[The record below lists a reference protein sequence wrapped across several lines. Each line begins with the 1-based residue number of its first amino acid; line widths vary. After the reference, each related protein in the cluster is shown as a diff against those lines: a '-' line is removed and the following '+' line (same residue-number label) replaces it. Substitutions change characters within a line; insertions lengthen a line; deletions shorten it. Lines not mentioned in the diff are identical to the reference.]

1 MTPQRH
7 VRDWL
12 HNHNTSAIELS
23 KMLRR
28 ADSYVATFLC
38 PSGGNPV
45 AIKVIDK
52 IVDFPDEFLQAAVK
66 KLNLLNKKRRR
77 QIDKDAQGLRNEL
90 IMAWKAPKE
99 VV

>member
-23 KMLRR
+23 FMVGKSS
-28 ADSYVATFLC
+28 SYVSRFLC
-38 PSGGNPV
+38 PSGGNAT
-45 AIKVIDK
+45 AIKLLDPVVHFPPK
-52 IVDFPDEFLQAAVK
+52 IVEDADEEITAKQ
-66 KLNLLNKKRRR
+66 KKRDVTDEILH
-77 QIDKDAQGLRNEL
+77 QHNEL

>member
-12 HNHNTSAIELS
+12 HNHKTSAIELS
-23 KMLRR
+23 FMVGKSS
-28 ADSYVATFLC
+28 SYVSRFLC
-38 PSGGNPV
+38 PSGGNAT
-45 AIKVIDK
+45 AIKLLDPVVHFPPK
-52 IVDFPDEFLQAAVK
+52 IVEDADEEITAKQ
-66 KLNLLNKKRRR
+66 KKR
-77 QIDKDAQGLRNEL
+77 DVTDELLRHHNDL